1 MEHNRRELVS
11 FTGDTKLFKIRSTR
25 FFSYVNETS
34 YEISYVLGKSLE
46 EVSAWA
52 HREDALGGENSRI
65 TSIEEVYQ
73 EKNIEADIDIT
84 IQEIGALMETI
95 QGIPLPRI
103 ILQSFDMFKYITSL
117 KDLSYFKKL
126 GIATRIFSR
135 YLTYAKEAPF
145 FPGIIDLLKKIKK
158 KFDLYIVSHN
168 QTKNIVEHLERENIL
183 KLFKGVYGADELTAL
198 KPDPGALVPVFDS
211 SKSTKLRE
219 FIMVGDMPSDIIAGN
234 EAGVWTIG
242 VTTGVSKKEILN
254 EAHPTLLLE
263 SLDELLNIIE
273 KK

>member
-1 MEHNRRELVS
+1 MSADNQLVKRLQS
-11 FTGDTKLFKIRSTR
+11 GSIKGIIFDFDGTLLD
-25 FFSYVNETS
+25 
-34 YEISYVLGKSLE
+34 ISEPLK
-46 EVSAWA
+46 
-52 HREDALGGENSRI
+52 N
-65 TSIEEVYQ
+65 SIEEVYQ
-73 EKNIEADIDIT
+73 DKNIDADTDTT

-103 ILQSFDMFKYITSL
+103 ILQSYDMFKYISSL
-117 KDLSYFKKL
+117 QSLSYFKKL
-126 GIATRIFSR
+126 EIATKIFSR

-145 FPGIIDLLKKIKK
+145 FPGIIDILKKIKK

-168 QTKNIVEHLERENIL
+168 QTKNIIEHLEREKIE
-183 KLFKGVYGADELTAL
+183 KLFKGVYGADELKVL
-198 KPDPGALVPVFDS
+198 KPDPGSLVPVFES

-219 FIMVGDMPSDIIAGN
+219 FIMIGDMPSDIIAGN

-242 VTTGVSKKEILN
+242 VTTGVSKKEILT
-254 EAHPTLLLE
+254 EAQPTLLLE